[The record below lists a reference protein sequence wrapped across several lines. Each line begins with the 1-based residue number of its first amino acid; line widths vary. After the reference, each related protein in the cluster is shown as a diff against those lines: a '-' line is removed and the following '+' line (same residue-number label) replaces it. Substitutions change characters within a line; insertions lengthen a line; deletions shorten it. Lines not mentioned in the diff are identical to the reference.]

1 MGSISDAAK
10 VMRDV
15 VEQRELTF
23 GEKAVGISFN
33 PGNNPEVESIKRAC
47 AYLID
52 ELNKSRNA
60 TDSGDKKRMYSQAI
74 TDIQAGQ
81 MWAVKAATWQ
91 Y

>member
-1 MGSISDAAK
+1 MDSVETGSP
-10 VMRDV
+10 V
-15 VEQRELTF
+15 QRELTF

-33 PGNNPEVESIKRAC
+33 PGKNAEVELIKRRC
-47 AYLID
+47 ADLID
-52 ELNKSRNA
+52 DLNNSRTE